1 VNAWLLAAL
10 ALAPALL
17 ACGSACAL
25 LDVLSALVA
34 LELAGT
40 LASAEL
46 MLLAEG
52 THRQPFADLALVL
65 AFMSVIG
72 SLAFVRLMERYL

>member
-1 VNAWLLAAL
+1 MNAWLIGAL
-10 ALAPALL
+10 ALVPALL
-17 ACGSACAL
+17 ACGAACAL
-25 LDVLSALVA
+25 LDAFGALVA
-34 LELAGT
+34 LELAGV
-40 LASAEL
+40 LATAEL

-72 SLAFVRLMERYL
+72 SLTFVRLMERYL